1 MNIKNLTEFY
11 TYLEGNSIFSYL
23 DLNTYKYLTTL
34 KDNTEDE
41 YIKRICSFE
50 LYFADFYIEE
60 GNHIPKF
67 QNGSGIYPSLELFD
81 DDFEYIKKR
90 AAVTQNLKYKAKYN
104 HVLWLSPKREFAFAK
119 EAVDSYL
126 SILELNLLSL
136 ENNSQNLSFIYYFKN
151 LVSLSL
157 KVGYRENELNEK
169 IISLLDSDN
178 LNYFVK
184 YKMMFFYLSNSKKLN
199 SSIAQKFFDYSKN
212 IIDYLEGLELE
223 KYLNLLVILSQKL
236 KVPPFEFH
244 ERLGD
249 FHISQ
254 LEKEGN
260 KDFISHHYLTKALEE
275 FNKSKNKEKI
285 KQTAVLL
292 EQAKKYIGLKQVSF
306 EIEDDHFNS
315 LFEQW
320 QKTIKFK
327 TDEIVENHGSK
338 DIYEYL
344 ILEQFFPKADILT
357 EEIST
362 PFLDLVTTMAFDINY
377 NLINK
382 KTSGINPYHLHLN
395 NFSVH
400 HIWLVF
406 SKGLKNGKISFDG
419 IIEYLKHYS
428 WYGDDFT
435 YVDANNEKQGFD
447 WIELFTPALQ
457 SFFMQ
462 IETDIKSDKH
472 MPQNYILSIDSLV
485 LKFEGLIREFSRM
498 IGAPTIEIGKN
509 GIKEQIK
516 FDKLLDNDKL
526 RSLIP
531 EDDIAFFKYLFTSRG
546 MNLRNNIAH
555 SFYRTNNYSSAIMLL
570 LLVALLRLGNY
581 RIEK

>member
-1 MNIKNLTEFY
+1 M
-11 TYLEGNSIFSYL
+11 
-23 DLNTYKYLTTL
+23 
-34 KDNTEDE
+34 
-41 YIKRICSFE
+41 
-50 LYFADFYIEE
+50 
-60 GNHIPKF
+60 
-67 QNGSGIYPSLELFD
+67 
-81 DDFEYIKKR
+81 
-90 AAVTQNLKYKAKYN
+90 
-104 HVLWLSPKREFAFAK
+104 
-119 EAVDSYL
+119 
-126 SILELNLLSL
+126 
-136 ENNSQNLSFIYYFKN
+136 
-151 LVSLSL
+151 
-157 KVGYRENELNEK
+157 
-169 IISLLDSDN
+169 
-178 LNYFVK
+178 
-184 YKMMFFYLSNSKKLN
+184 
-199 SSIAQKFFDYSKN
+199 
-212 IIDYLEGLELE
+212 
-223 KYLNLLVILSQKL
+223 
-236 KVPPFEFH
+236 
-244 ERLGD
+244 
-249 FHISQ
+249 
-254 LEKEGN
+254 EKEGN

-447 WIELFTPALQ
+447 CIELFTPALQ

-462 IETDIKSDKH
+462 IETDIKLDKH